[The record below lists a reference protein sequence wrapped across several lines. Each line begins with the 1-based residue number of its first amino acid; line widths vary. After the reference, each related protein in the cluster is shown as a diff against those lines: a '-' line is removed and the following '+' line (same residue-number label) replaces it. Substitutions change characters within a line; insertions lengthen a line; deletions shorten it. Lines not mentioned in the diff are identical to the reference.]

1 MAHVTP
7 IDRASSG
14 ELDGV
19 FGFFEEAMGFLPNS
33 VLTMAT
39 SLEESPATF
48 AAQNLDTIGWRSGK
62 HVNEGDGHGTA

>member
-1 MAHVTP
+1 
-7 IDRASSG
+7 
-14 ELDGV
+14 
-19 FGFFEEAMGFLPNS
+19 MGFLPNS

-48 AAQNLDTIGWRSGK
+48 AAQNLDTIGGRSGK